1 MTGIPTVSDLA
12 AFIYET
18 LVFCCLTGFA
28 AYDIRTRR
36 VPDRALVFFCPAVLA
51 SLPVHMQGTG
61 ASFQSALGFS
71 LAGCAA
77 GFLILLTAA
86 LSPVLVMRV
95 SYQAGCAVG
104 FLILLTAALLS
115 KGGAGVGG
123 GDIKLAAATGFIYG
137 PYRMLGILMLA
148 ALLSAC
154 AALITLCRL
163 RGKAKRLSLPFV
175 PFIAAGSLITLI
187 ISMT

>member
-1 MTGIPTVSDLA
+1 VNSLISLS
-12 AFIYET
+12 YET

-36 VPDRALVFFCPAVLA
+36 VPNQALVFFCPAALA

-61 ASFQSALGFS
+61 ASFQASLGFS

-86 LSPVLVMRV
+86 L
-95 SYQAGCAVG
+95 
-104 FLILLTAALLS
+104 LS
-115 KGGAGVGG
+115 RGGAGVGG

-154 AALITLCRL
+154 AVLIILCRR
-163 RGKAKRLSLPFV
+163 RGRAKPLSLPFV
-175 PFIAAGSLITLI
+175 PFIAAGSLFTLI

>member
-1 MTGIPTVSDLA
+1 MSPYMAASLTTGIPTVNSL
-12 AFIYET
+12 ISLSYET

-36 VPDRALVFFCPAVLA
+36 VPNRALIFFCPAVLA

-61 ASFQSALGFS
+61 TSFQASLGFS

-77 GFLILLTAA
+77 
-86 LSPVLVMRV
+86 
-95 SYQAGCAVG
+95 G

-154 AALITLCRL
+154 AALFVL
-163 RGKAKRLSLPFV
+163 RRKKGKSKRLSLPFV
-175 PFIAAGSLITLI
+175 PFMAAGSLFTLI

>member
-1 MTGIPTVSDLA
+1 MAASLTTGIPTVNSL
-12 AFIYET
+12 ISLSYET

-36 VPDRALVFFCPAVLA
+36 VPNRALIFFCPAVLA

-61 ASFQSALGFS
+61 TSFQASLGFS

-77 GFLILLTAA
+77 
-86 LSPVLVMRV
+86 
-95 SYQAGCAVG
+95 G

-154 AALITLCRL
+154 AALFVL
-163 RGKAKRLSLPFV
+163 RRKKGKSKRLSLPFV
-175 PFIAAGSLITLI
+175 PFMAAGSLFTLI

>member
-1 MTGIPTVSDLA
+1 MTGIPTVSDL
-12 AFIYET
+12 ISLSYET
-18 LVFCCLTGFA
+18 LAICCLTGFA

-71 LAGCAA
+71 LAGCA
-77 GFLILLTAA
+77 T
-86 LSPVLVMRV
+86 
-95 SYQAGCAVG
+95 G

-115 KGGAGVGG
+115 RGGTGVGG

-137 PYRMLGILMLA
+137 PYRMLGILIIA
-148 ALLSAC
+148 TLLSAC
-154 AALITLCRL
+154 AALIILCR
-163 RGKAKRLSLPFV
+163 RKGRARPLSLPFV
-175 PFIAAGSLITLI
+175 PFIAAGCLFTLI
-187 ISMT
+187 VSII

>member
-1 MTGIPTVSDLA
+1 MTGIPTVSDL
-12 AFIYET
+12 ICLTYET
-18 LVFCCLTGFA
+18 LALCCLTGFA

-36 VPDRALVFFCPAVLA
+36 VPNRALVFFCPTVLA

-71 LAGCAA
+71 LAGCA
-77 GFLILLTAA
+77 G
-86 LSPVLVMRV
+86 
-95 SYQAGCAVG
+95 G

-115 KGGAGVGG
+115 KGGTGVGG

-137 PYRMLGILMLA
+137 PYRMLGILMIA

-154 AALITLCRL
+154 AALIILCRR
-163 RGKAKRLSLPFV
+163 RGRTRPLSLPFV
-175 PFIAAGSLITLI
+175 PFIAAGCLFTLI
-187 ISMT
+187 VSII

>member
-1 MTGIPTVSDLA
+1 MSDLA
-12 AFIYET
+12 ALIYET
-18 LVFCCLTGFA
+18 LVLCCLTGFA

-36 VPDRALVFFCPAVLA
+36 VPNQALVFFCPAALA

-61 ASFQSALGFS
+61 ASFQASLGFS

-86 LSPVLVMRV
+86 L
-95 SYQAGCAVG
+95 
-104 FLILLTAALLS
+104 LS
-115 KGGAGVGG
+115 RGGAGVGG

-137 PYRMLGILMLA
+137 PYRMLGLLMLA

-154 AALITLCRL
+154 AVLIILCRR
-163 RGKAKRLSLPFV
+163 RGRAKPLSLPFV
-175 PFIAAGSLITLI
+175 PFIAAGSLFTLI

>member
-1 MTGIPTVSDLA
+1 MSPYTAASLTTGIPTVSELA

-36 VPDRALVFFCPAVLA
+36 VPNRALVFFCPAVLA

-77 GFLILLTAA
+77 GFLILL
-86 LSPVLVMRV
+86 S
-95 SYQAGCAVG
+95 
-104 FLILLTAALLS
+104 AALLS
-115 KGGAGVGG
+115 RGGAGVGG

-137 PYRMLGILMLA
+137 PYRMLGILMIA
-148 ALLSAC
+148 TLLSAC
-154 AALITLCRL
+154 AVLIILCR
-163 RGKAKRLSLPFV
+163 RKGRTRPLSLPFV
-175 PFIAAGSLITLI
+175 PFIAAGCLFTLMDSI
-187 ISMT
+187 I

>member
-1 MTGIPTVSDLA
+1 MNSLISLS
-12 AFIYET
+12 YET

-36 VPDRALVFFCPAVLA
+36 VPNQALVFFCPAALA

-61 ASFQSALGFS
+61 ASFQASLGFS

-86 LSPVLVMRV
+86 L
-95 SYQAGCAVG
+95 
-104 FLILLTAALLS
+104 LS
-115 KGGAGVGG
+115 RGGAGVGG

>member
-1 MTGIPTVSDLA
+1 MTGIPTVSDIISLT
-12 AFIYET
+12 YET
-18 LVFCCLTGFA
+18 LVLCCLTGFA

-36 VPDRALVFFCPAVLA
+36 VPDRALVLFCPAALA
-51 SLPVHMQGTG
+51 SLPIHMQTAG
-61 ASFQSALGFS
+61 ASFQASLGFS

-86 LSPVLVMRV
+86 L
-95 SYQAGCAVG
+95 
-104 FLILLTAALLS
+104 LS
-115 KGGAGVGG
+115 RGGTGVGG

-154 AALITLCRL
+154 AVLIILCRHKG
-163 RGKAKRLSLPFV
+163 RARPLSLPFV
-175 PFIAAGSLITLI
+175 PFIAAGCLFTLM
-187 ISMT
+187 ISMI

>member
-1 MTGIPTVSDLA
+1 MSELA

-18 LVFCCLTGFA
+18 LVLCCLTGFA

-36 VPDRALVFFCPAVLA
+36 VPNRALVFFCPAVLA

-86 LSPVLVMRV
+86 L
-95 SYQAGCAVG
+95 
-104 FLILLTAALLS
+104 LS
-115 KGGAGVGG
+115 RGGAGVGG

-137 PYRMLGILMLA
+137 PYRMLGILMTA
-148 ALLSAC
+148 TLLSAC
-154 AALITLCRL
+154 AALFVL
-163 RGKAKRLSLPFV
+163 RRQKGKTKRLSLPFV
-175 PFIAAGSLITLI
+175 PFMAAGSLFTLI
-187 ISMT
+187 ISMI

>member
-1 MTGIPTVSDLA
+1 MNSLISLS
-12 AFIYET
+12 YET

-36 VPDRALVFFCPAVLA
+36 VPNQALVFFCPAALA

-61 ASFQSALGFS
+61 ASFQASLGFS

-86 LSPVLVMRV
+86 L
-95 SYQAGCAVG
+95 
-104 FLILLTAALLS
+104 LS
-115 KGGAGVGG
+115 RGGAGVGG

-154 AALITLCRL
+154 AVLIILCRR
-163 RGKAKRLSLPFV
+163 RGRAKPLSLPFV
-175 PFIAAGSLITLI
+175 PFIAAGSLFTLI

>member
-1 MTGIPTVSDLA
+1 MSPYTAASLTTGIPTVNSL
-12 AFIYET
+12 ISLPYET

-36 VPDRALVFFCPAVLA
+36 VPNRALVFFCPVALA

-61 ASFQSALGFS
+61 TSFQTSLGFS

-77 GFLILLTAA
+77 
-86 LSPVLVMRV
+86 
-95 SYQAGCAVG
+95 G

-175 PFIAAGSLITLI
+175 PFIAAGSLFTLI
-187 ISMT
+187 ISIT

>member
-18 LVFCCLTGFA
+18 LVLCWLTGFA

-36 VPDRALVFFCPAVLA
+36 VPNRALVFFCPAVLA
-51 SLPVHMQGTG
+51 SLPVHMQTAG
-61 ASFQSALGFS
+61 ASFQASLGFS

-86 LSPVLVMRV
+86 LISR
-95 SYQAGCAVG
+95 
-104 FLILLTAALLS
+104 
-115 KGGAGVGG
+115 GGAGVGG

>member
-1 MTGIPTVSDLA
+1 MTGIPTVNNLISLS
-12 AFIYET
+12 YET

-36 VPDRALVFFCPAVLA
+36 VPNRALVSFCPAALV
-51 SLPVHMQGTG
+51 SLPVHMQTAGSSFW
-61 ASFQSALGFS
+61 ASLGFS
-71 LAGCAA
+71 LAGC
-77 GFLILLTAA
+77 TA
-86 LSPVLVMRV
+86 
-95 SYQAGCAVG
+95 G

-115 KGGAGVGG
+115 RGGVGVGG

-154 AALITLCRL
+154 AALLVLCRH
-163 RGKAKRLSLPFV
+163 RSLSLPFV

-187 ISMT
+187 ISIT

>member
-1 MTGIPTVSDLA
+1 MAASLTTGIPTVSDIISLT
-12 AFIYET
+12 YET
-18 LVFCCLTGFA
+18 LVFYCLTGFA

-61 ASFQSALGFS
+61 TSFQASLGFS

-86 LSPVLVMRV
+86 L
-95 SYQAGCAVG
+95 
-104 FLILLTAALLS
+104 LS
-115 KGGAGVGG
+115 RGGAGVGG

-154 AALITLCRL
+154 AALITLCRR
-163 RGKAKRLSLPFV
+163 RGKASPLSLPFV

-187 ISMT
+187 ISMI

>member
-1 MTGIPTVSDLA
+1 
-12 AFIYET
+12 
-18 LVFCCLTGFA
+18 
-28 AYDIRTRR
+28 
-36 VPDRALVFFCPAVLA
+36 
-51 SLPVHMQGTG
+51 MQGTG
-61 ASFQSALGFS
+61 ASFQASLGFS

-86 LSPVLVMRV
+86 L
-95 SYQAGCAVG
+95 
-104 FLILLTAALLS
+104 LS
-115 KGGAGVGG
+115 RGGAGVGG

-154 AALITLCRL
+154 AVLIILCRR
-163 RGKAKRLSLPFV
+163 RGRAKPLSLPFV
-175 PFIAAGSLITLI
+175 PFIAAGSLFTLI

>member
-61 ASFQSALGFS
+61 ASFQASLGFS

-86 LSPVLVMRV
+86 L
-95 SYQAGCAVG
+95 
-104 FLILLTAALLS
+104 LS
-115 KGGAGVGG
+115 RGGAGVGG

>member
-61 ASFQSALGFS
+61 ASFQASLGFS

-86 LSPVLVMRV
+86 L
-95 SYQAGCAVG
+95 
-104 FLILLTAALLS
+104 LS
-115 KGGAGVGG
+115 RGGAGVGG

-154 AALITLCRL
+154 AVLIILCRR
-163 RGKAKRLSLPFV
+163 RGRAKPLSLPFV

>member
-1 MTGIPTVSDLA
+1 MSPYTAASLTTGIPTVSELA

-18 LVFCCLTGFA
+18 LVLCCLTGFA

-36 VPDRALVFFCPAVLA
+36 VPNRALVFFCPAVLA

-61 ASFQSALGFS
+61 ASFQSVLGFS

-86 LSPVLVMRV
+86 LISR
-95 SYQAGCAVG
+95 
-104 FLILLTAALLS
+104 
-115 KGGAGVGG
+115 GGAGVGG

-137 PYRMLGILMLA
+137 PYRMLGILMTA
-148 ALLSAC
+148 TLLSTC
-154 AALITLCRL
+154 AALFVL
-163 RGKAKRLSLPFV
+163 RRQKGKTKRLSLPFV
-175 PFIAAGSLITLI
+175 PFMAAGSLFTLI
-187 ISMT
+187 ISMI

>member
-61 ASFQSALGFS
+61 ASFQASLGFS

-77 GFLILLTAA
+77 GFLILLT
-86 LSPVLVMRV
+86 
-95 SYQAGCAVG
+95 
-104 FLILLTAALLS
+104 
-115 KGGAGVGG
+115 
-123 GDIKLAAATGFIYG
+123 
-137 PYRMLGILMLA
+137 A

>member
-1 MTGIPTVSDLA
+1 MNSLISLS
-12 AFIYET
+12 YET

-36 VPDRALVFFCPAVLA
+36 VPNQALVFFCPAALA

-61 ASFQSALGFS
+61 ASFQASLGFS

-86 LSPVLVMRV
+86 L
-95 SYQAGCAVG
+95 
-104 FLILLTAALLS
+104 LS
-115 KGGAGVGG
+115 WGGAGVGG

-154 AALITLCRL
+154 AVLIILCRR
-163 RGKAKRLSLPFV
+163 RGRAKPLSLPFV
-175 PFIAAGSLITLI
+175 PFIAAGSLFTLI

>member
-1 MTGIPTVSDLA
+1 MSDL
-12 AFIYET
+12 ISLSYET
-18 LVFCCLTGFA
+18 LAICCLTGFA

-36 VPDRALVFFCPAVLA
+36 VPNRALVFFCPAVLA
-51 SLPVHMQGTG
+51 SLPVHMQRTG
-61 ASFQSALGFS
+61 ASFQASLGFS

-86 LSPVLVMRV
+86 L
-95 SYQAGCAVG
+95 
-104 FLILLTAALLS
+104 LS
-115 KGGAGVGG
+115 RGGAGVGG